1 MKYNCKKGVQMIV
14 FDIIWNIIGILF
26 ALLGL
31 VACLVI
37 VFLLLAFVAGL
48 GERGIKQ
55 KEKPNDNTEN

>member
-1 MKYNCKKGVQMIV
+1 MIV

-31 VACLVI
+31 AACLII

-48 GERGIKQ
+48 GERGMKR
-55 KEKPNDNTEN
+55 KEKPNDGTEN

>member
-1 MKYNCKKGVQMIV
+1 MIV

-31 VACLVI
+31 GACLII

-48 GERGIKQ
+48 GERGGKR
-55 KEKPNDNTEN
+55 KESNGETKE

>member
-1 MKYNCKKGVQMIV
+1 MIV

-31 VACLVI
+31 GACLIV

-48 GERGIKQ
+48 GERGMKQ
-55 KEKPNDNTEN
+55 KEKPDDSTEN

>member
-1 MKYNCKKGVQMIV
+1 MIV

-31 VACLVI
+31 VTCSII

-48 GERGIKQ
+48 GERGMKQ
-55 KEKPNDNTEN
+55 KEKPNDGTKN

>member
-1 MKYNCKKGVQMIV
+1 MIV

-31 VACLVI
+31 AACLIV

-48 GERGIKQ
+48 GERGMKR
-55 KEKPNDNTEN
+55 KEKPNDGTEN

>member
-1 MKYNCKKGVQMIV
+1 MIV

-48 GERGIKQ
+48 GERGVKR
-55 KEKPNDNTEN
+55 KESNGEKTK